1 MELVKWNN
9 TMARVQFDP
18 GEVDQNFQIEDGIRE
33 TLNSNPIASV
43 DVSVIESCYD
53 GLDADGSEISTAT
66 VDDKCQ
72 QIANVLNVQYSI
84 KESRVIFRPK
94 RSSS

>member
-1 MELVKWNN
+1 
-9 TMARVQFDP
+9 MARVQFDA

-43 DVSVIESCYD
+43 DVSVIESCYEA
-53 GLDADGSEISTAT
+53 LDANGSEISTGT
-66 VDDKCQ
+66 VDNKCK

-84 KESRVIFRPK
+84 KESLVIFRPK
-94 RSSS
+94 RSAS